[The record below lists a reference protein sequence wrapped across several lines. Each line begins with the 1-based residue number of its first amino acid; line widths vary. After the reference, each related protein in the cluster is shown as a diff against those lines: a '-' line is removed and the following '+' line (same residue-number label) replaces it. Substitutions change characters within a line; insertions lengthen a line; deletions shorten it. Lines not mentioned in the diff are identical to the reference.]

1 MQNNSTML
9 VPMPQCGTREQIDFT
24 YVECLRDLGG
34 DVFFALWQRWPSFD
48 ARSDL
53 PLGHEL
59 YVISFHLEPLD
70 IDWLLIQSGRLG
82 VPVIVLSDSEHE
94 DFPWP
99 DNVHQYQYYHWHHQI
114 DTIKRWFPTQ
124 VSKNINYKASA
135 FCNRITQSKLWI
147 FTALVEYLGDDHCL
161 LKLDDWL
168 EEKNVHHREH
178 TGQKELDNLA
188 DMFWKKYWGQK
199 YKIDSFDNITQN
211 HQSFTADPLSRAYR
225 ESAINFTNESFHYSL
240 MDDHIVPGPFL
251 TEKTL
256 KCLVGGTAFVP
267 VGQYNTY
274 GSLGKLGLKFEYGFD
289 LSWDNDPGNLTR
301 MRSIV
306 DFIRQMSKYTAQELF
321 EITAVST
328 VYNKDMVWSGE
339 FRQRC
344 QIHNDLISNTILSR
358 FGR

>member
-1 MQNNSTML
+1 ML
-9 VPMPQCGTREQIDFT
+9 VPLPQRGTRDQIDFA
-24 YVECLRDLGG
+24 YVEWLSEIRKDI
-34 DVFFALWQRWPSFD
+34 FFALWQRWPKFD
-48 ARSDL
+48 KNSDL

-70 IDWLLIQSGRLG
+70 IDWLLLQSRQVN
-82 VPVIVLSDSEHE
+82 VPIIVLSDNECE

-99 DNVHQYQYYHWHHQI
+99 GNVHHFQYYHWHHQI
-114 DTIKRWFPTQ
+114 NKIKCWFPTP

-147 FTALVEYLGDDHCL
+147 FTALAEYIDTDHCL

-168 EEKNVHHREH
+168 EEQNVHYREH

-188 DMFWKKYWGQK
+188 DIFWKKYWGQI
-199 YKIDSFDNITQN
+199 YKIDSFDNSTQN
-211 HQSFTADPLSRAYR
+211 HQSFTANPWSKAYR

-267 VGQYNTY
+267 VGQYKTY
-274 GSLGKLGLKFEYGFD
+274 ANLEKLGLKFNYGFD
-289 LSWDNDPGNLTR
+289 LSWDKDPGNLTR

-306 DFIRQMSKYTAQELF
+306 DLIRHVSKYTAQELF
-321 EITAVST
+321 EITATST
-328 VYNKDMVWSGE
+328 VYNKDMIWSGE
-339 FRQRC
+339 FARRC
-344 QIHNDLISNTILSR
+344 QMHNDGVKTQILEQ
-358 FGR
+358 FNH